1 LLCLPDLAAY
11 NRTQLEDIP
20 TIEFVFG
27 GDLAMKNFL
36 LLALI
41 LCTATISSAQTFR
54 GGIQGTVT
62 DPNGAVV
69 PGADVT
75 ITSPDTGLTRTTQ
88 TDSEGSY
95 TVSELPIGTY
105 QVTVK
110 KAGFHDVTV
119 KNVKVEV
126 STTTRAD
133 VPLPIS
139 GGVDIVDIPAGEP
152 VVNTSENNLGG
163 SIQAKQLQELP
174 ISGRD
179 FTKMLVLV
187 PGSGGDP
194 SGVADSPG
202 SFGLFSINGN
212 RGRSNNYLID
222 GTDMNDG
229 YRNLPAINQGGV
241 FGTPATIL
249 PMDAL
254 QEMSIINSTEAE
266 YGRSSGATVN
276 IVTKSGTNSVHGT
289 AYEYFRNNRLD
300 ARNFFNTKDQ
310 PQDIFHNNQ
319 FGFSLGGPIKK
330 DKTFWFVSYE
340 GQRETVGIPTLGR
353 VPTTAEINTAIA
365 NNGGVVNPV
374 IANLLARRPWPA
386 ANRAPDA
393 AGNNLQISNSASNR
407 VNSFIGKIDQ
417 HIGKNDLLTAR
428 YYFGK
433 SDQSFPLALVGGGI
447 LPGFNT
453 VTPTTVNIAS
463 VSYTHVFSPHL
474 LMEIRGGYNRFD
486 ESFFPQD
493 STFNPSSIGLN
504 MGTTTQDFGL
514 PQIGVD
520 GFATLGA
527 NTSVPRGRVD
537 TNTQIFGNMSYSK
550 GRHNWKF
557 GYEFRRT
564 FVDGF
569 FDSGYRGKLRFDSL
583 DEFIAGT
590 PSSGRQA
597 QGNSARQTFQN
608 NHSLYLQDSF
618 HVSSHVTL
626 NYGVRWEYFGVIGE
640 EKNRFSLLSSTG
652 ALAFVNQLYPK
663 DMNNFA
669 PRASLAWDLKGN
681 AKTVVRAG
689 WGLYYDSFSQDF
701 FVGQLPF
708 NTFNPGPAYN
718 GVGAD
723 AITFS
728 FSPAGTLASGVRV
741 FAPATF
747 SATDVFTVD
756 QKIRTPYIHVYNA
769 NVQRELVRNVAL
781 EVGYVG
787 SAGRKLFR
795 YRDINQVRPN
805 GTVAFP
811 ALVYVNQFESTATS
825 NYKSLQA
832 SLQIRD
838 WHRLTST
845 LNYTWSRSTD
855 NASDGQ
861 DYVPN
866 ATQPDDSFRPD
877 RERANSNFDM
887 RHHLTWVFN
896 YDLPKLG
903 HVRGLSSGW
912 AVNGVLALASGQPFN
927 VNYLFEGD
935 FNGSG
940 EFFGRPDLVGNPFA
954 GTSAPGQF
962 LNLTAFK
969 VPCTL
974 DAMGNCIAGTQHFGS
989 LGRNALVG
997 PHYRNFDFSLV
1008 KNNNLGERAKLQI
1021 RMDIF
1026 NLFNHPNF
1034 ANPLWPNFGVDFLQ
1048 NGIDATGRGI
1058 GFLPI
1063 TTTPDVGTGNPFLGG
1078 GGSRNIQLAVRLSF

>member
-1 LLCLPDLAAY
+1 MKTFILP
-11 NRTQLEDIP
+11 
-20 TIEFVFG
+20 
-27 GDLAMKNFL
+27 
-36 LLALI
+36 ALI
-41 LCTATISSAQTFR
+41 LCFSVVCSAQTFR

-69 PGADVT
+69 PGAEVT
-75 ITSPDTGLTRTTQ
+75 ITSPDTGLTRTIV
-88 TDSEGSY
+88 TDDSGTYS
-95 TVSELPIGTY
+95 VSELPIGSY
-105 QVTVK
+105 RIIVK
-110 KAGFHDVTV
+110 KSGFQSPPVSAR
-119 KNVKVEV
+119 VEV
-126 STTTRAD
+126 ATTTRAD
-133 VPLPIS
+133 VQLAVAAATVDWVVVADQEPI
-139 GGVDIVDIPAGEP
+139 
-152 VVNTSENNLGG
+152 VNAAQNNLGG

-174 ISGRD
+174 VSGRD

-249 PMDAL
+249 PMDAI

-276 IVTKSGTNSVHGT
+276 IVTRSGTNSVHGT
-289 AYEYFRNNRLD
+289 AYEYYRNSRLD
-300 ARNFFNTKDQ
+300 ARNFFNTKPL
-310 PQDIFHNNQ
+310 PQDTFHNNQ

-330 DKTFWFVSYE
+330 NKTFWFVSYE
-340 GQRETVGIPTLGR
+340 GQRETVGIPTVAR
-353 VPTTAEINTAIA
+353 VPTTAEIATAKA

-374 IANLLARRPWPA
+374 IANLLARNPWPA
-386 ANRAPDA
+386 PNQTPDA
-393 AGNNLQISNSASNR
+393 NGNNLQIANNAFNR
-407 VNSFIGKIDQ
+407 VNSFIGKDDQ
-417 HIGKNDLLTAR
+417 HIGKDDLLTAR

-433 SDQSFPLALVGGGI
+433 SNQSFPLALVGGGI

-453 VTPTTVNIAS
+453 VTPTDVNIFS
-463 VSYTHVFSPHL
+463 VSYTHVFSPRL
-474 LMEIRGGYNRFD
+474 LIELRGGYNRFK
-486 ESFFPQD
+486 ETFFPED
-493 STFNPSSIGLN
+493 RSFNPSSIGLN
-504 MGTTTQDFGL
+504 MGTSAQDFGL
-514 PQIGVD
+514 PLIGVN

-537 TNTQIFGNMSYSK
+537 TNTQLFGNVSYTA

-569 FDSGYRGKLRFDSL
+569 FDSGYRGKLTFSTL
-583 DEFIAGT
+583 DDFIAGT
-590 PSSGRQA
+590 PTGGRQA
-597 QGNSARQTFQN
+597 QGNSSRQTFQN

-618 HVSSHVTL
+618 HIAPHVTL

-640 EKNRFSLLSSTG
+640 KQNRFSLLSPAG
-652 ALAFVNQLYPK
+652 VLNQVNQLYPK
-663 DMNNFA
+663 DFNNFA
-669 PRASLAWDLKGN
+669 PRASVAWDVHGN
-681 AKTVVRAG
+681 ARTVVRAG

-718 GVGAD
+718 GIGAD
-723 AITFS
+723 AVTFS
-728 FSPAGTLASGVRV
+728 FSPPAVIAPGVRV
-741 FAPATF
+741 FDASTF

-756 QKIRTPYIHVYNA
+756 QKIRTPYIHVYNV
-769 NVQRELVRNVAL
+769 NFQQELARNVAV
-781 EVGYVG
+781 EVAYVG

-795 YRDINQVRPN
+795 YRDINQVNPAT

-811 ALVYVNQFESTATS
+811 AFVYINQFESTAS
-825 NYKSLQA
+825 SDYKSVQA
-832 SLQIRD
+832 SLQFRN

-845 LNYTWSRSTD
+845 LNYTWSHSRD

-866 ATQPDDSFRPD
+866 ATQPDNSFAPQ

-887 RHHLTWVFN
+887 RHHLTWTFN
-896 YDLPKLG
+896 YELPKLG
-903 HVRGLSSGW
+903 NVRGLSSGW
-912 AVNGVLALASGQPFN
+912 AVNGVLAIASGQPFN

-954 GTSAPGQF
+954 GTHTPDSF
-962 LNLTAFK
+962 LNLAAFK

-974 DAMGNCIAGTQHFGS
+974 DVAGDCIAGTQHFGN

-997 PHYRNFDFSLV
+997 PHYRNFDFSVV
-1008 KNNNLGERAKLQI
+1008 KNNSLSERVKLQI

-1034 ANPLWPNFGVDFLQ
+1034 ANPLWPNFGVDFLA
-1048 NGIDATGRGI
+1048 NGIDATGRGV

-1078 GGSRNIQLAVRLSF
+1078 GGSRNIQLALRVSF

>member
-1 LLCLPDLAAY
+1 
-11 NRTQLEDIP
+11 
-20 TIEFVFG
+20 
-27 GDLAMKNFL
+27 MKTFIL
-36 LLALI
+36 SALI
-41 LCTATISSAQTFR
+41 LCFAVVCSAQTFR

-69 PGADVT
+69 PGAEVT
-75 ITSPDTGLTRTTQ
+75 ITSPDTGLTRTIV
-88 TDSEGSY
+88 TDDNGAFS
-95 TVSELPIGTY
+95 VSELPIGSY
-105 QVTVK
+105 RVIVK
-110 KAGFHDVTV
+110 KSGFQSPPVSAR
-119 KNVKVEV
+119 VEV
-126 STTTRAD
+126 ATTTRAD
-133 VPLPIS
+133 IQLAVAAATVDWVVVADQEPI
-139 GGVDIVDIPAGEP
+139 
-152 VVNTSENNLGG
+152 VNTAQNNLGG

-174 ISGRD
+174 VSGRD

-249 PMDAL
+249 PMDAI

-276 IVTKSGTNSVHGT
+276 IVTRSGTNSVHGT
-289 AYEYFRNNRLD
+289 AYEYYRNNRLD
-300 ARNFFNTKDQ
+300 ARNFFNTKPL
-310 PQDIFHNNQ
+310 PQDTFHNNQ

-330 DKTFWFVSYE
+330 NKTFWFVSYE
-340 GQRETVGIPTLGR
+340 GQRETVGIPTVAR
-353 VPTTAEINTAIA
+353 VPTTAEIATAKA

-374 IANLLARRPWPA
+374 IANLLARNPWPA
-386 ANRAPDA
+386 PNQTPDA
-393 AGNNLQISNSASNR
+393 NGNNLQIANNAFNR
-407 VNSFIGKIDQ
+407 VNSFIGKVDQ
-417 HIGKNDLLTAR
+417 HIGKDDLLTAR

-453 VTPTTVNIAS
+453 VTPTDVNIFS
-463 VSYTHVFSPHL
+463 VSYTHVFSPRL
-474 LMEIRGGYNRFD
+474 LIELRGGYNRFK
-486 ESFFPQD
+486 ETFFPED
-493 STFNPSSIGLN
+493 KSFNPSSIGLN
-504 MGTTTQDFGL
+504 MGTSAQDFGL
-514 PQIGVD
+514 PLIGVD

-537 TNTQIFGNMSYSK
+537 TNTQLFGNVSYTA

-569 FDSGYRGKLRFDSL
+569 FDSGYRGKLTFNTL
-583 DEFIAGT
+583 DDFIAGT
-590 PSSGRQA
+590 PTGGRQA
-597 QGNSARQTFQN
+597 QGNSSRQTFQN
-608 NHSLYLQDSF
+608 NNSLYLQDSF
-618 HVSSHVTL
+618 HIWPRVTL

-640 EKNRFSLLSSTG
+640 KQNRFSILSAAGLLTP
-652 ALAFVNQLYPK
+652 VHQLYPK
-663 DMNNFA
+663 DFNNFA
-669 PRASLAWDLKGN
+669 PRASVAWDVHGN

-718 GVGAD
+718 GIGAD
-723 AITFS
+723 AVTFS
-728 FSPAGTLASGVRV
+728 FSPAATLAPGVRV
-741 FAPATF
+741 FDASTF

-756 QKIRTPYIHVYNA
+756 QKIRTPYIHVYSA
-769 NVQRELVRNVAL
+769 NFQQELARNVAV

-795 YRDINQVRPN
+795 YRDLNQVNPAT

-811 ALVYVNQFESTATS
+811 AFVYINQFESTARS
-825 NYKSLQA
+825 DYKSLQA
-832 SLQIRD
+832 SLQFRN

-845 LNYTWSRSTD
+845 LNYTWSHSRD

-866 ATQPDDSFRPD
+866 ATQPDNSFDPQ

-887 RHHLTWVFN
+887 RHHLTWTFN
-896 YDLPKLG
+896 YELPKLG
-903 HVRGLSSGW
+903 NVRGLSSGW
-912 AVNGVLALASGQPFN
+912 AVNGVLAVASGQPFN

-940 EFFGRPDLVGNPFA
+940 EFFGRPDLVGSPFA
-954 GTSAPGQF
+954 GTHTPDSF
-962 LNLTAFK
+962 LNLAAFK

-974 DAMGNCIAGTQHFGS
+974 DAGGNCIAGTQHFGN

-997 PHYRNFDFSLV
+997 PHYRNFDFSVV
-1008 KNNNLGERAKLQI
+1008 KNNSLSERVKLQI

-1034 ANPLWPNFGVDFLQ
+1034 ANPLWPNFGVDFLA
-1048 NGIDATGRGI
+1048 NGIDGTGRGI

-1078 GGSRNIQLAVRLSF
+1078 GGSRNIQLALRVSF

>member
-1 LLCLPDLAAY
+1 
-11 NRTQLEDIP
+11 
-20 TIEFVFG
+20 
-27 GDLAMKNFL
+27 MKNFL

-41 LCTATISSAQTFR
+41 LCSATISSAQTFR

-62 DPNGAVV
+62 DPNGAVI
-69 PGADVT
+69 PGVDVT
-75 ITSPDTGLTRTTQ
+75 ITNPETGLTRTTQ
-88 TDSEGSY
+88 TDNDGSY
-95 TVSELPIGTY
+95 IVSELPIGTY
-105 QVTVK
+105 RVTVK
-110 KAGFHDVTV
+110 KAGFHDLTMR
-119 KNVKVEV
+119 NVKVEV

-133 VPLPIS
+133 VSLLIA
-139 GGVDIVDIPAGEP
+139 GGVDIIDIPAGEP
-152 VVNTSENNLGG
+152 VVNTAENNLGG

-276 IVTKSGTNSVHGT
+276 IVTKSGTNSIHGT
-289 AYEYFRNNRLD
+289 AYEYFRNNKLD

-319 FGFSLGGPIKK
+319 FGFSLGGPFKK

-386 ANRAPDA
+386 ANRVPDA
-393 AGNNLQISNSASNR
+393 SGNNLQISNSASNR

-417 HIGKNDLLTAR
+417 HIGKNDLLTGR

-453 VTPTTVNIAS
+453 VTPTDVNIAS

-474 LMEIRGGYNRFD
+474 LMEIRGGYNRFK
-486 ESFFPQD
+486 ETFFPQD

-537 TNTQIFGNMSYSK
+537 TNTQLFGNLSYSA

-569 FDSGYRGKLRFDSL
+569 FDSGYRGKLRFDTL

-597 QGNSARQTFQN
+597 QGNSSRQTFQN

-618 HVSSHVTL
+618 HVFPHVTL

-640 EKNRFSLLSSTG
+640 EKNRFSLLSPTG
-652 ALAFVNQLYPK
+652 TLTLVRQLYPK
-663 DMNNFA
+663 DLNNFA
-669 PRASLAWDLKGN
+669 PRASVAWDLQGN
-681 AKTVVRAG
+681 AKTVLRAG

-718 GVGAD
+718 GIGAD

-728 FSPAGTLASGVRV
+728 FSPAATIAPGVRV
-741 FAPATF
+741 FAPSTF

-756 QKIRTPYIHVYNA
+756 QNIRTPYIHVYNV

-795 YRDINQVRPN
+795 YRDLNQVKPN
-805 GTVAFP
+805 GTFAFP

-825 NYKSLQA
+825 NYKSLQT
-832 SLQIRD
+832 SLQIRN

-903 HVRGLSSGW
+903 HLRGLSSGW

-954 GTSAPGQF
+954 GTSTPGQF

-1008 KNNNLGERAKLQI
+1008 KNNSLGERVKMQI

-1048 NGIDATGRGI
+1048 NGIAANGRGI
-1058 GFLPI
+1058 AFLPI

>member
-1 LLCLPDLAAY
+1 MK
-11 NRTQLEDIP
+11 TFIIP
-20 TIEFVFG
+20 
-27 GDLAMKNFL
+27 
-36 LLALI
+36 ALI
-41 LCTATISSAQTFR
+41 LCFAVVCSAQTFR

-69 PGADVT
+69 PGAEVT
-75 ITSPDTGLTRTTQ
+75 ITSPDTGLTRTIV
-88 TDSEGSY
+88 TDDSGAYSVSEIPIGSY
-95 TVSELPIGTY
+95 RVI
-105 QVTVK
+105 VK
-110 KAGFHDVTV
+110 KSGFQSPPVSAR
-119 KNVKVEV
+119 VEV
-126 STTTRAD
+126 ATTTRAD
-133 VPLPIS
+133 IQLALAAATVDWVVVADQEPI
-139 GGVDIVDIPAGEP
+139 
-152 VVNTSENNLGG
+152 VNTAQNNLGG

-174 ISGRD
+174 VSGRD

-249 PMDAL
+249 PMDAI

-276 IVTKSGTNSVHGT
+276 IVTRSGTNSVHGT
-289 AYEYFRNNRLD
+289 AYEYYRNNRLD
-300 ARNFFNTKDQ
+300 ARNYFNAKPQ
-310 PQDIFHNNQ
+310 PQDTFHNNQ

-330 DKTFWFVSYE
+330 NKTFWFVSYE
-340 GQRETVGIPTLGR
+340 GQRETVGIPTVAR
-353 VPTTAEINTAIA
+353 VPTTAEIAAAKA

-374 IANLLARRPWPA
+374 IANLLARNPWPA
-386 ANRAPDA
+386 PNQAPDSN
-393 AGNNLQISNSASNR
+393 GNNLQIANNAFNR
-407 VNSFIGKIDQ
+407 VNSFIGKVDQ
-417 HIGKNDLLTAR
+417 HIGKDDLLTAR

-433 SDQSFPLALVGGGI
+433 SNQSFPLALVGGGI

-453 VTPTTVNIAS
+453 VTPTDVNIFS
-463 VSYTHVFSPHL
+463 VSYTHVFSPRL
-474 LMEIRGGYNRFD
+474 LIELRGGYNRFK
-486 ESFFPQD
+486 ETFFPED
-493 STFNPSSIGLN
+493 KSFNPSSIGLN
-504 MGTTTQDFGL
+504 MGTSAQDFGL
-514 PQIGVD
+514 PQITVASAVPGLV

-537 TNTQIFGNMSYSK
+537 TNTQLFGNVSYTA

-569 FDSGYRGKLRFDSL
+569 FDSGYRGKLSFNTL
-583 DEFIAGT
+583 DDFIAGA
-590 PSSGRQA
+590 PASGRQA
-597 QGNSARQTFQN
+597 QGNSSRQTFQN
-608 NHSLYLQDSF
+608 NNSLYLQDSF
-618 HVSSHVTL
+618 HIWPRVTL

-640 EKNRFSLLSSTG
+640 KQNRFSILSAAGLLTP
-652 ALAFVNQLYPK
+652 VHPLYPK
-663 DMNNFA
+663 DFNNFA
-669 PRASLAWDLKGN
+669 PRASVAWDVYGN
-681 AKTVVRAG
+681 ARTVVRAG

-718 GVGAD
+718 GIGAD
-723 AITFS
+723 AVTFS
-728 FSPAGTLASGVRV
+728 FSPAATLAPGVRV
-741 FAPATF
+741 FDASTF

-756 QKIRTPYIHVYNA
+756 QKIRTPYIHVYSA
-769 NVQRELVRNVAL
+769 NFQQELARNVAV

-795 YRDINQVRPN
+795 YRDINQVNPAT

-811 ALVYVNQFESTATS
+811 AFIYINQFESTAS
-825 NYKSLQA
+825 SDYKSVQA
-832 SLQIRD
+832 SLQFRN

-845 LNYTWSRSTD
+845 LNYTWSHSRD

-866 ATQPDDSFRPD
+866 ATQPDNSFAPQ

-887 RHHLTWVFN
+887 RHHLTWTFN
-896 YDLPKLG
+896 YELPKLG
-903 HVRGLSSGW
+903 NVRGLSSGW
-912 AVNGVLALASGQPFN
+912 AINGVLAVASGQPFN

-954 GTSAPGQF
+954 GTHTPDNF
-962 LNLTAFK
+962 LNLAAFK

-974 DAMGNCIAGTQHFGS
+974 DAGGNCTPGTQHFGN

-997 PHYRNFDFSLV
+997 PHYRNFDFSVV
-1008 KNNNLGERAKLQI
+1008 KNNSLSERVKLQI

-1048 NGIDATGRGI
+1048 NGMDPAGLGTGF
-1058 GFLPI
+1058 GFLKL

-1078 GGSRNIQLAVRLSF
+1078 GGSRNIQLALRVSF

>member
-1 LLCLPDLAAY
+1 M
-11 NRTQLEDIP
+11 R
-20 TIEFVFG
+20 
-27 GDLAMKNFL
+27 NFL

-41 LCTATISSAQTFR
+41 LCAATIASAQTFR

-62 DPNGAVV
+62 DPNGAVI

-75 ITSPDTGLTRTTQ
+75 ITNPDTGLTRTTH
-88 TDSEGSY
+88 TDETGSY
-95 TVSELPIGTY
+95 SVSELPIGTY
-105 QVTVK
+105 RVLVK
-110 KAGFHDVTV
+110 KSGFQCPPVSA
-119 KNVKVEV
+119 KVEV
-126 STTTRAD
+126 ATSTRTDIQLAVAAANVD
-133 VPLPIS
+133 WVIVGAQEPIVS
-139 GGVDIVDIPAGEP
+139 A
-152 VVNTSENNLGG
+152 TQNNLGG
-163 SIQAKQLQELP
+163 SLQAKQLQELP

-179 FTKMLVLV
+179 FTKVLVLV
-187 PGSGGDP
+187 PGAGGDP

-289 AYEYFRNNRLD
+289 AYEYFRNNKLD

-330 DKTFWFVSYE
+330 DRTFWFVSYE

-353 VPTTAEINTAIA
+353 VPTTAELNAAIA
-365 NNGGVVNPV
+365 TNGGVVNPV

-386 ANRAPDA
+386 ANRPPDA

-463 VSYTHVFSPHL
+463 VSYTHVVSPRL

-493 STFNPSSIGLN
+493 STFDPSTIGLN
-504 MGTTTQDFGL
+504 MGTAAKDFGL
-514 PQIGVD
+514 PLISVNGY
-520 GFATLGA
+520 ATLGA

-537 TNTQIFGNMSYSK
+537 TNTQVFGNLSYSA

-569 FDSGYRGKLRFDSL
+569 FDSGYRGKLRFDTL

-618 HVSSHVTL
+618 RVSSHVTL

-640 EKNRFSLLSSTG
+640 QKNRFSLLNAAGNLT
-652 ALAFVNQLYPK
+652 LVNQLYPH

-669 PRASLAWDLKGN
+669 PRASMAWDLKGN

-718 GVGAD
+718 GIGAD

-728 FSPAGTLASGVRV
+728 FSPAGTLQPGVRV
-741 FAPATF
+741 FVPATF

-756 QKIRTPYIHVYNA
+756 QNIRTPYIHVYNA

-832 SLQIRD
+832 SLRTRG
-838 WHRLTST
+838 WHGLTST
-845 LNYTWSRSTD
+845 LNYTWSHSTD

-903 HVRGLSSGW
+903 HLRRLSSGW
-912 AVNGVLALASGQPFN
+912 AVSGVLALASGQPFN
-927 VNYLFEGD
+927 VNYLFED
-935 FNGSG
+935 DYNGSG
-940 EFFGRPDLVGNPFA
+940 EFFGRPDLVGNPFS
-954 GTSAPGQF
+954 GTSTPSQF
-962 LNLTAFK
+962 LNLAAFK

-974 DAMGNCIAGTQHFGS
+974 DAGGSCIAGTQHFGN

-997 PHYRNFDFSLV
+997 PHYRNFDFSV
-1008 KNNNLGERAKLQI
+1008 AKNNNLGERVKMQI

>member
-1 LLCLPDLAAY
+1 
-11 NRTQLEDIP
+11 
-20 TIEFVFG
+20 
-27 GDLAMKNFL
+27 MKTFSF
-36 LLALI
+36 LALI
-41 LCTATISSAQTFR
+41 LCFAAVTPAQTFR

-62 DPNGAVV
+62 DPNGAVI
-69 PGADVT
+69 PGAEVT
-75 ITSPDTGLTRTTQ
+75 ITNPDTGLTRTTQ
-88 TDSEGSY
+88 TDDTGNYS
-95 TVSELPIGTY
+95 VSELPIGTY
-105 QVTVK
+105 RVTAK
-110 KAGFHDVTV
+110 KAEFHDVTV
-119 KNVKVEV
+119 SQVKVEIAA
-126 STTTRAD
+126 TTR
-133 VPLPIS
+133 
-139 GGVDIVDIPAGEP
+139 VDIHFELSGRVNVVDVIAQAPL
-152 VVNTSENNLGG
+152 VNTAENNLGG
-163 SIQAKQLQELP
+163 TIQAKQLQELP
-174 ISGRD
+174 VSGRD

-194 SGVADSPG
+194 SGVSDSPG

-212 RGRSNNYLID
+212 RGRSNNYLLD

-276 IVTKSGTNSVHGT
+276 IVTKSGTNSIHGT
-289 AYEYFRNNRLD
+289 AYEYFRNSALD
-300 ARNFFNTKDQ
+300 ARNFFNTKPL
-310 PQDIFHNNQ
+310 PQDTFRNNQ

-340 GQRETVGIPTLGR
+340 GQRESVGIPTLGR

-374 IANLLARRPWPA
+374 IANLLARTPWPA
-386 ANRAPDA
+386 PNQAPDA
-393 AGNNLQISNSASNR
+393 NGNNLQIANNAFNR
-407 VNSFIGKIDQ
+407 VNSFIGKID
-417 HIGKNDLLTAR
+417 HNIGKNDLLTGR

-453 VTPTTVNIAS
+453 VTPTNVNIVS
-463 VSYTHVFSPHL
+463 LSYTHVVSPRL
-474 LMEIRGGYNRFD
+474 LMEIRGGYNRFK
-486 ESFFPQD
+486 ETFFPED
-493 STFNPSSIGLN
+493 KTFNPSTIGLN
-504 MGTTTQDFGL
+504 MGTTAQDFGL

-537 TNTQIFGNMSYSK
+537 TNWQLFGNMSYSA

-569 FDSGYRGKLRFDSL
+569 FDSGYRGKLSFDDL
-583 DEFIAGT
+583 DQFIAGT
-590 PSSGRQA
+590 PSGGRQA
-597 QGNSARQTFQN
+597 QGNSSRQTFQN

-618 HVSSHVTL
+618 KLFPHVTV

-640 EKNRFSLLSSTG
+640 KQDRFSLLNSAGNLT
-652 ALAFVNQLYPK
+652 LVPQLYPK
-663 DMNNFA
+663 DFNNFA
-669 PRASLAWDLKGN
+669 PRASLAWDLHGD
-681 AKTVVRAG
+681 AKTVLRAG
-689 WGLYYDSFSQDF
+689 WGVYYDAFSQDF

-708 NTFNPGPAYN
+708 NTFNSGPAYN
-718 GVGAD
+718 GIGAD

-728 FSPAGTLASGVRV
+728 FSPVATLAPGVRV
-741 FAPATF
+741 FDPSTF

-756 QKIRTPYIHVYNA
+756 QKIRTPYIQVYNL
-769 NVQRELVRNVAL
+769 NVQRELARNVAL

-795 YRDINQVRPN
+795 YRDINQVNPAT
-805 GTVAFP
+805 GTVRFP
-811 ALVYVNQFESTATS
+811 ALIYVNLFESSANS
-825 NYKSLQA
+825 SYNSLQT
-832 SLQIRD
+832 SLQMRN
-838 WHRLTST
+838 WHGLTST
-845 LNYTWSRSTD
+845 LNYTWSHSIDT
-855 NASDGQ
+855 ASDGQ

-866 ATQPDDSFRPD
+866 ATQPDNSFRPD

-887 RHHLTWVFN
+887 RHHLTWIFN
-896 YDLPKLG
+896 YDLPKMG
-903 HVRGLSSGW
+903 NVRGLSSGW
-912 AVNGVLALASGQPFN
+912 ALNGVLALASGQPFN

-935 FNGSG
+935 FNGTG

-954 GTSAPGQF
+954 GTGTPGQF
-962 LNLTAFK
+962 LNLTAFR
-969 VPCTL
+969 VPCTW
-974 DAMGNCIAGTQHFGS
+974 DAGSGSCIAGTQHFGS

-997 PHYRNFDFSLV
+997 PHYRNFDFSVV
-1008 KNNNLGERAKLQI
+1008 KNNDLTERVKMQI

-1034 ANPLWPNFGVDFLQ
+1034 ASPLWPSFGVDFLQ
-1048 NGIDATGRGI
+1048 NGIDATGRGVD
-1058 GFLPI
+1058 FLPI
-1063 TTTPDVGTGNPFLGG
+1063 TTTPDVGTGNPFLGS

>member
-1 LLCLPDLAAY
+1 
-11 NRTQLEDIP
+11 
-20 TIEFVFG
+20 
-27 GDLAMKNFL
+27 MKTFTL
-36 LLALI
+36 STLI
-41 LCTATISSAQTFR
+41 LCFSVICSAQTFR

-62 DPNGAVV
+62 DPNGAVI
-69 PGADVT
+69 PGAEVT
-75 ITSPDTGLTRTTQ
+75 VTSPDTGLTRTLM
-88 TDSEGSY
+88 TDDSGTYS
-95 TVSELPIGTY
+95 VSELPIGVY
-105 QVTVK
+105 RVIVK
-110 KAGFHDVTV
+110 KSGFQSPPVTAR
-119 KNVKVEV
+119 VEV
-126 STTTRAD
+126 ATTTRTDIQLAVAAATVD
-133 VPLPIS
+133 WVVVGAQEPI
-139 GGVDIVDIPAGEP
+139 
-152 VVNTSENNLGG
+152 VNTAQNNLGG

-174 ISGRD
+174 VSGRD

-249 PMDAL
+249 PMDAI
-254 QEMSIINSTEAE
+254 QEMSIISSTEAE
-266 YGRSSGATVN
+266 YGRSAGATVN
-276 IVTKSGTNSVHGT
+276 IVTRSGTNTVHGT

-300 ARNFFNTKDQ
+300 ARNFFNTNDQ
-310 PQDIFHNNQ
+310 PQDVFRNNQ

-330 DKTFWFVSYE
+330 NKTFWFVSYE
-340 GQRETVGIPTLGR
+340 GQRETIGIPTVTR
-353 VPTTAEINTAIA
+353 VPTTAEIAAATA
-365 NNGGVVNPV
+365 NNGGMVNPV
-374 IANLLARRPWPA
+374 IANLLARNPWPA
-386 ANRAPDA
+386 PNRPADAN
-393 AGNNLQISNSASNR
+393 GNNLQISNGASNH
-407 VNSFIGKIDQ
+407 VDSFIGKIDQ
-417 HIGKNDLLTAR
+417 HIGKDDLLTAR

-453 VTPTTVNIAS
+453 VTPTNVNIAS
-463 VSYTHVFSPHL
+463 VSYTHVLNPRL
-474 LMEIRGGYNRFD
+474 LIELRGGYNRFK
-486 ESFFPQD
+486 ETFFPQD
-493 STFNPSSIGLN
+493 RSFNPASIGLN
-504 MGTTTQDFGL
+504 MGTSAQDFGL

-537 TNTQIFGNMSYSK
+537 TNTQLFGNVSYTA
-550 GRHNWKF
+550 GRHNWKI

-569 FDSGYRGKLRFDSL
+569 FDSGYRGKLSFDTL
-583 DEFIAGT
+583 DDFIAGT
-590 PSSGRQA
+590 PTGGRQA
-597 QGNSARQTFQN
+597 QGNSSRQTFQN
-608 NHSLYLQDSF
+608 NNSLYLQDSF
-618 HVSSHVTL
+618 HIWPRITL

-640 EKNRFSLLSSTG
+640 KQNRFSLLSPTG
-652 ALAFVNQLYPK
+652 VLTQVNQLYPK
-663 DMNNFA
+663 DFNNFA
-669 PRASLAWDLKGN
+669 PRASLAWDIRGN

-718 GVGAD
+718 GIGPD
-723 AITFS
+723 AVTFS
-728 FSPAGTLASGVRV
+728 FSPPAVISPGVRV
-741 FAPATF
+741 FDPASF

-756 QKIRTPYIHVYNA
+756 QNIRTPYIHVYNA
-769 NVQRELVRNVAL
+769 NIQQELARNVAL

-795 YRDINQVRPN
+795 YRDINQVNPAT

-811 ALVYVNQFESTATS
+811 AFLYVNQFESTAS
-825 NYKSLQA
+825 SDYKSLQA
-832 SLQIRD
+832 SLQIRN

-845 LNYTWSRSTD
+845 LNYTWSHSRD

-866 ATQPDDSFRPD
+866 ATQPDNSFDPQ
-877 RERANSNFDM
+877 RERANSNFDL
-887 RHHLTWVFN
+887 RHHLTWTFN

-903 HVRGLSSGW
+903 HVPGLSTGW
-912 AVNGVLALASGQPFN
+912 AVNGVLAVASGQPFN

-940 EFFGRPDLVGNPFA
+940 EFFGRPDLVGDPFA
-954 GTSAPGQF
+954 GTHIPDSF
-962 LNLTAFK
+962 LNLAAFK

-974 DAMGNCIAGTQHFGS
+974 DAFGNCIAGTQHFGN

-997 PHYRNFDFSLV
+997 PHYRNFDFSVV
-1008 KNNNLGERAKLQI
+1008 KNNNLGERVKVQI

-1034 ANPLWPNFGVDFLQ
+1034 ANPLWPNFGVDFLA
-1048 NGIDATGRGI
+1048 NGIDATGRGV

-1078 GGSRNIQLAVRLSF
+1078 GGSRNIQLALRVSF

>member
-1 LLCLPDLAAY
+1 MKTFILP
-11 NRTQLEDIP
+11 
-20 TIEFVFG
+20 
-27 GDLAMKNFL
+27 
-36 LLALI
+36 ALI
-41 LCTATISSAQTFR
+41 LCFSVVCSAQTFR

-69 PGADVT
+69 PGAEVT
-75 ITSPDTGLTRTTQ
+75 ITSPDTGLTRTIV
-88 TDSEGSY
+88 TDDSGTYS
-95 TVSELPIGTY
+95 VSELPIGSY
-105 QVTVK
+105 RIIVK
-110 KAGFHDVTV
+110 KSGFQSPPVSAR
-119 KNVKVEV
+119 VEV
-126 STTTRAD
+126 ATTTRAD
-133 VPLPIS
+133 VQLAVAAATVDWVVVADQEPI
-139 GGVDIVDIPAGEP
+139 
-152 VVNTSENNLGG
+152 VNAAQNNLGG

-174 ISGRD
+174 VSGRD

-249 PMDAL
+249 PMDAI

-276 IVTKSGTNSVHGT
+276 IVTRSGTNSVHGT
-289 AYEYFRNNRLD
+289 AYEYYRNSRLD
-300 ARNFFNTKDQ
+300 ARNFFNTKPL
-310 PQDIFHNNQ
+310 PQDTFHNNQ

-330 DKTFWFVSYE
+330 NKTFWFVSYE
-340 GQRETVGIPTLGR
+340 GQRETVGIPTVAR
-353 VPTTAEINTAIA
+353 VPTTAEIATAKA

-374 IANLLARRPWPA
+374 IANLLARNPWPA
-386 ANRAPDA
+386 PNQTPDA
-393 AGNNLQISNSASNR
+393 NGNNLQIANNAFNR
-407 VNSFIGKIDQ
+407 VNSFIGKVDQ
-417 HIGKNDLLTAR
+417 HIGKDDLLTAR

-433 SDQSFPLALVGGGI
+433 SNQSFPLALVGGGI

-453 VTPTTVNIAS
+453 VTPTDVNIFS
-463 VSYTHVFSPHL
+463 VSYTHVFSPRL
-474 LMEIRGGYNRFD
+474 LIELRGGYNRFK
-486 ESFFPQD
+486 ETFFPED
-493 STFNPSSIGLN
+493 RSFNPSSIGLN
-504 MGTTTQDFGL
+504 MGTSAQDFGL
-514 PQIGVD
+514 PLIGVN

-537 TNTQIFGNMSYSK
+537 TNTQLFGNVSYTA

-569 FDSGYRGKLRFDSL
+569 FDSGYRGKLTFSTL
-583 DEFIAGT
+583 DDFIAGT
-590 PSSGRQA
+590 PTGGRQA
-597 QGNSARQTFQN
+597 QGNSSRQTFQN

-618 HVSSHVTL
+618 HIAPHVTL

-640 EKNRFSLLSSTG
+640 KQNRFSLLSPAG
-652 ALAFVNQLYPK
+652 VLNQVNQLYPK
-663 DMNNFA
+663 DFNNFA
-669 PRASLAWDLKGN
+669 PRASVAWDVHGN
-681 AKTVVRAG
+681 ARTVVRAG

-718 GVGAD
+718 GIGAD
-723 AITFS
+723 AVTFS
-728 FSPAGTLASGVRV
+728 FSPPAVIAPGVRV
-741 FAPATF
+741 FDASTF

-756 QKIRTPYIHVYNA
+756 QKIRTPYIHVYNV
-769 NVQRELVRNVAL
+769 NFQQELARNVAV
-781 EVGYVG
+781 EVAYVG

-795 YRDINQVRPN
+795 YRDINQVNPAT

-811 ALVYVNQFESTATS
+811 AFVYINQFESTAS
-825 NYKSLQA
+825 SDYKSVQA
-832 SLQIRD
+832 SLQFRN

-845 LNYTWSRSTD
+845 LNYTWSHSRD

-866 ATQPDDSFRPD
+866 ATQPDNSFAPQ

-887 RHHLTWVFN
+887 RHHLTWTFN
-896 YDLPKLG
+896 YELPKLG
-903 HVRGLSSGW
+903 NVRGLSSGW
-912 AVNGVLALASGQPFN
+912 AVNGVLAIASGQPFN

-954 GTSAPGQF
+954 GTHTPDSF
-962 LNLTAFK
+962 LNLAAFK

-974 DAMGNCIAGTQHFGS
+974 DVAGDCIAGTQHFGN

-997 PHYRNFDFSLV
+997 PHYRNFDFSVV
-1008 KNNNLGERAKLQI
+1008 KNNSLSERVKLQI

-1034 ANPLWPNFGVDFLQ
+1034 ANPLWPNFGVDFLA
-1048 NGIDATGRGI
+1048 NGIDATGRGV

-1078 GGSRNIQLAVRLSF
+1078 GGSRNIQLALRVSF